1 MTVLHQQPFG
11 VSDTIAAP
19 GHPAWLEKATLDVLT
34 DPVAVVDRHGRLRFV
49 NPAWRDFAAEHPQCG
64 RLSEGDSLVQAIAR
78 ADDGTR
84 AALGEL
90 LSGVRDILAGKR
102 QRFETV
108 CAMTVQGR
116 ERWFEARATQLRA
129 RPSLCAL
136 TLTDVT
142 AHCRNERDLQ
152 RFRVAVQAT
161 SDAILIGDVET
172 MTIVDVNDAACALFG
187 GSRKALLNRVP
198 EQLFAMSRVELAASW
213 QALVAHAPTD
223 ETSESRHT
231 VADGRALA
239 LEVRRRA
246 VHVGDAWL
254 VVTVMRDITAR
265 RDVERALQRHALQ
278 QDLLARFGHFAL
290 ENPPLAELNARAA
303 DILQSALAA
312 PFCRVLEAGDSDHV
326 LTQAAGH
333 GWEPRLLA
341 EPSFDAIA
349 ETEDR
354 FVLGA
359 RETIVVNDYESEM
372 RFKGSPIIAAHGIR
386 SAVEG
391 LVCGAGGSYGVVGAY
406 SPEPGFFAED
416 SVNFVQ
422 SVANTLA
429 AAIERRYAEGRL
441 SYLAQFDALTGL
453 PNRTMYLDRL
463 GQSLV
468 EAERDHRPVGVL
480 FVDLDRFKAVNDT
493 FGHAIGD
500 LVLEQAANRLNGA
513 VRAGD
518 TVGRLGGDEF
528 AVALAHLANAD
539 DAASV
544 AQKLVTQLSMP
555 FHIGGH
561 TIYVSAS
568 IGISVHPVDGSDPD
582 TLLKCADTAMYRAK
596 ESGRAGYHFYL
607 PQMNERAL
615 ARMRLESA
623 LHGAVEREEFLLH
636 YQPKVSLVDGTISG
650 LEALLRWQPP
660 HRELVSPAEF
670 IPILEETGLIIEV
683 GEWVVASVCAQ
694 ISRWQSEGVPPP
706 RVAVN
711 LSARQF
717 HQQGLA
723 DSIGRIVAANGI
735 APDLLEFEITESVIM
750 TDTAKAVEA
759 LRQMKARGIHL
770 SIDDFGTG
778 YSSLAY
784 LKRFPIDTLKIDRAF
799 IRDVTTDPDDATI
812 TLAIINLAHSLG
824 LKVVAEG
831 VETAEQLAFLRGHG
845 CDEIQ
850 GFYFAR
856 PLPAAQVTGVLREGK
871 RLALSAA

>member
-1 MTVLHQQPFG
+1 M
-11 VSDTIAAP
+11 I
-19 GHPAWLEKATLDVLT
+19 
-34 DPVAVVDRHGRLRFV
+34 
-49 NPAWRDFAAEHPQCG
+49 
-64 RLSEGDSLVQAIAR
+64 
-78 ADDGTR
+78 
-84 AALGEL
+84 
-90 LSGVRDILAGKR
+90 
-102 QRFETV
+102 
-108 CAMTVQGR
+108 
-116 ERWFEARATQLRA
+116 
-129 RPSLCAL
+129 
-136 TLTDVT
+136 
-142 AHCRNERDLQ
+142 
-152 RFRVAVQAT
+152 
-161 SDAILIGDVET
+161 
-172 MTIVDVNDAACALFG
+172 
-187 GSRKALLNRVP
+187 
-198 EQLFAMSRVELAASW
+198 
-213 QALVAHAPTD
+213 
-223 ETSESRHT
+223 
-231 VADGRALA
+231 
-239 LEVRRRA
+239 
-246 VHVGDAWL
+246 
-254 VVTVMRDITAR
+254 
-265 RDVERALQRHALQ
+265 
-278 QDLLARFGHFAL
+278 
-290 ENPPLAELNARAA
+290 
-303 DILQSALAA
+303 
-312 PFCRVLEAGDSDHV
+312 
-326 LTQAAGH
+326 
-333 GWEPRLLA
+333 
-341 EPSFDAIA
+341 
-349 ETEDR
+349 
-354 FVLGA
+354 
-359 RETIVVNDYESEM
+359 
-372 RFKGSPIIAAHGIR
+372 
-386 SAVEG
+386 
-391 LVCGAGGSYGVVGAY
+391 GAY
-406 SPEPGFFAED
+406 SPEPGFFAAD

-429 AAIERRYAEGRL
+429 AAIERRYAESRL

-493 FGHAIGD
+493 FGHAVGD
-500 LVLEQAANRLNGA
+500 LVLEQAASRLNAA
-513 VRAGD
+513 VRPGD

-555 FHIGGH
+555 FQIGGH

-568 IGISVHPVDGSDPD
+568 IGISVHPVDGNDPD

-636 YQPKVSLVDGTISG
+636 YQPKVSLVDGRISG

-660 HRELVSPAEF
+660 DRELVSPAEF

-694 ISRWQSEGVPPP
+694 IARWQSEGVAPP

-723 DSIGRIVAANGI
+723 ESIGRIVAATGI
-735 APDLLEFEITESVIM
+735 AADLLEFEITESVIM
-750 TDTAKAVEA
+750 TDSAKAVEA
-759 LRQMKARGIHL
+759 LREMKARGIHL

-784 LKRFPIDTLKIDRAF
+784 LKRFPIDTLKVDRAF

-831 VETAEQLAFLRGHG
+831 VETAEQLAFLQAHG

-856 PLPAAQVTGVLREGK
+856 PMPAAQVTIALREGK
-871 RLALSAA
+871 RLALSQG